1 MKLIPPALAILA
13 IVSAS
18 AAAFATDD
26 RGRSPGQVLSDNNC
40 TWCHGPSLQGYT
52 TAPRL
57 AGQRAEYVV
66 NQILNFKAHSRDNPL
81 SKQVMW
87 GAANTVTPE
96 AAHEISDYFS
106 GLHAEPANDG
116 NRSTVETGAALYR
129 EGSAGSNIPSCAIC
143 HGPDGQGVGAIP
155 RLGGLSYRYLKRK
168 LEQWNEGYHA
178 AALAPMPAVSSSLSA
193 TEIDAISSYLSFVH

>member
-1 MKLIPPALAILA
+1 MKLITPAIAILA
-13 IVSAS
+13 LVSAS
-18 AAAFATDD
+18 AAAYATDD
-26 RGRSPGQVLSDNNC
+26 RGRSPGQILSDNNC
-40 TWCHGPSLQGYT
+40 AWCHGPSLQGYT

-87 GAANTVTPE
+87 GATRTVSPE
-96 AAHEISDYFS
+96 AAQALSAYFAS
-106 GLHAEPANDG
+106 LPAEPANDG
-116 NRSTVETGAALYR
+116 NGNTVDTGRTLYR
-129 EGSAGSNIPSCAIC
+129 DGSAGSNIPSCAIC
-143 HGPDGQGVGAIP
+143 HGPEGQGVGAIP

-178 AALAPMPAVSSSLSA
+178 AALAPMPAVSSSLSP